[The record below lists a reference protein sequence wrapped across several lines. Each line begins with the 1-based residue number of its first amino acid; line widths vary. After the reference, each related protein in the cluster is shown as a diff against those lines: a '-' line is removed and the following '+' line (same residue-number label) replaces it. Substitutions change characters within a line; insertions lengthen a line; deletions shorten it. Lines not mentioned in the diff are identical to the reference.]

1 MSGHVIS
8 QTIAGIKLA
17 HQQNRIFCM
26 VKKSKHMLRF
36 LSVLRANCFIYGFA
50 CVPSSDLVYVY
61 LRYHKNRPTVHGIQQ
76 VSRPGHKRYITYF
89 GYKKMTVHSYPGTT
103 YIVNS
108 SFTGGVLQ
116 QVGDAEVRFPNFI
129 RKHKCGELLAIVW

>member
-1 MSGHVIS
+1 
-8 QTIAGIKLA
+8 
-17 HQQNRIFCM
+17 
-26 VKKSKHMLRF
+26 
-36 LSVLRANCFIYGFA
+36 
-50 CVPSSDLVYVY
+50 
-61 LRYHKNRPTVHGIQQ
+61 
-76 VSRPGHKRYITYF
+76 
-89 GYKKMTVHSYPGTT
+89 MTVHSYPGTT

>member
-1 MSGHVIS
+1 MSGHLIS
-8 QTIAGIKLA
+8 HAIAGIKLA

-36 LSVLRANCFIYGFA
+36 LSVLRANCFIYGYA
-50 CVPSSDLVYVY
+50 CIPASDLVYVY
-61 LRYHKNRPTVHGIQQ
+61 LRYHKSRPVIRGLKQ
-76 VSRPGHKRYITYF
+76 VSRPGHKRYITYL
-89 GYKKMTVHSYPGTT
+89 GYSNLTVHSHPGTT

-108 SFTGGVLQ
+108 SFTKGILQ

-129 RKHKCGELLAIVW
+129 RKYKCGELLCVVW